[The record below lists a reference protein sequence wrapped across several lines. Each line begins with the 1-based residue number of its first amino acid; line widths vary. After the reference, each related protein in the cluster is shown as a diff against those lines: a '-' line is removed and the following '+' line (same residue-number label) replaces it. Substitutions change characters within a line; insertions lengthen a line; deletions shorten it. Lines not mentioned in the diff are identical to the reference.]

1 VLDARHTCDKQWWL
15 TILPAFHEVG
25 KRSQWRKQRSEILFA
40 PDIAIAQVAQVF
52 ARVTIETD
60 KVDMRNMALYHGQAL
75 YRDRCDGMTS
85 VGTGVTYSLTTTKGL
100 QCFFNGEVI
109 IEDTS
114 SSHDFFMDGK
124 RSVYLP
130 PKASNRRQYSLG
142 IAKRDENYVEGLE
155 RWHIG
160 AVQIL
165 VTQGLPRC
173 WFWVIL
179 LLQALWV
186 AAACIPTML
195 GPANILEIFGYG
207 GVVYLAKNPW
217 HTAILYASL
226 AYLVSPFVVLPIV
239 SCCSPA
245 TFNYLLRFWI
255 IYENCTYPF
264 WGLVSSIWLIVPPWV
279 CFTGRFPFPLNGV
292 VAIVGTAVIRVAEYA
307 VVMNMQREAEARGVA
322 QLDESDIL
330 LGQQMYLVQ
339 IPIYVRAIW
348 KGFSSA
354 WSSAR
359 HKADNSFW
367 ESFVKS
373 PVTFWCAMWMAF
385 IVIVMISSLVAGV
398 VIVVRAGL
406 DKGWEG
412 VQRVAIPEG
421 YGMAMAATWIWV
433 SRKPL
438 LHMMKDNV
446 PSISGRHV
454 DTFLLMCM
462 FAVTLLAYP
471 ASKASN
477 TLFNWSS

>member
-1 VLDARHTCDKQWWL
+1 MGADTCDKQWWL

-40 PDIAIAQVAQVF
+40 PDIAIAQGACPAVLAGASHKCASSPAAEAGADAGLSSLVVAQVF

-100 QCFFNGEVI
+100 QCFFNGEASREDSLRQRCDGCSPRISEATIRTESESCVRAHSQVI

-207 GVVYLAKNPW
+207 VCCPRARHCTRSPPLFIV
-217 HTAILYASL
+217 ASL
-226 AYLVSPFVVLPIV
+226 VV
-239 SCCSPA
+239 C
-245 TFNYLLRFWI
+245 R
-255 IYENCTYPF
+255 
-264 WGLVSSIWLIVPPWV
+264 
-279 CFTGRFPFPLNGV
+279 
-292 VAIVGTAVIRVAEYA
+292 
-307 VVMNMQREAEARGVA
+307 
-322 QLDESDIL
+322 
-330 LGQQMYLVQ
+330 
-339 IPIYVRAIW
+339 RA
-348 KGFSSA
+348 
-354 WSSAR
+354 
-359 HKADNSFW
+359 
-367 ESFVKS
+367 
-373 PVTFWCAMWMAF
+373 
-385 IVIVMISSLVAGV
+385 
-398 VIVVRAGL
+398 
-406 DKGWEG
+406 
-412 VQRVAIPEG
+412 
-421 YGMAMAATWIWV
+421 
-433 SRKPL
+433 
-438 LHMMKDNV
+438 
-446 PSISGRHV
+446 
-454 DTFLLMCM
+454 
-462 FAVTLLAYP
+462 
-471 ASKASN
+471 
-477 TLFNWSS
+477 